1 MMPANTHCVEFYYRD
16 EWIPLF
22 PDIRI
27 LGYHSY
33 LNIMDTWIVG
43 YQQSYDSFGY
53 QGLMTL
59 GFNDAANTHCVELY
73 PLYASVN

>member
-1 MMPANTHCVEFYYRD
+1 
-16 EWIPLF
+16 
-22 PDIRI
+22 
-27 LGYHSY
+27 
-33 LNIMDTWIVG
+33 MDTWIVG

-59 GFNDAANTHCVELY
+59 GFNDAANTHYVELY